1 MCEKKSLTQCRL
13 RKSGLLTQLFHHIR
27 VGVVQRLDFA
37 FWKWK
42 RYFWPSYFCGFTYF
56 FCVMWLECRK
66 VAKTYWNNFETPSS
80 APCPVHP
87 WQNWWPVRRDRIG
100 QSVRCGGCSC
110 RSRAWSRESA
120 AGQSSPPNSPTGHQ
134 CLFVKKS
141 RVESRTSRYLSICL
155 VVLGQ
160 IDGKKQ
166 FKWNY

>member
-1 MCEKKSLTQCRL
+1 MKTAQIRFVDSIVPSHPCRCSPTAWFRVL
-13 RKSGLLTQLFHHIR
+13 KVKRIFWHSCFLWFDLF
-27 VGVVQRLDFA
+27 L
-37 FWKWK
+37 
-42 RYFWPSYFCGFTYF
+42 
-56 FCVMWLECRK
+56 CVMWFECRK
-66 VAKTYWNNFETPSS
+66 VVKTCWNNFESPSS

-134 CLFVKKS
+134 CLYIKKS
-141 RVESRTSRYLSICL
+141 HVQSKTSRHLFIYL

-160 IDGKKQ
+160 INGKKQ
-166 FKWNY
+166 STWNY